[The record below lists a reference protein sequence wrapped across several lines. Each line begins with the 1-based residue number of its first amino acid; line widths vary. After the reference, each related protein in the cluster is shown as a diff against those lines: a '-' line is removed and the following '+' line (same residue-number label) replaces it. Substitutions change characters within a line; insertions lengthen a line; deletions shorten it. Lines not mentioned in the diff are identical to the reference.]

1 MKIKKLAIAG
11 MLALSGVAGAQAA
24 QWPDKPVTIVVP
36 YSAGGGTDS
45 VARLLAQKLSER
57 WKQSVVVSNKDGA
70 SGTIGAAYVA
80 RAKPD
85 GLTIMLSA
93 TAEVVISQHMMAKMP
108 YNPETDLKPVTL
120 AVKLPFLLVAN
131 PNKPYKTTEEL
142 VAYARANPDSVTYAS
157 SGSGTPQHLAA
168 ALLEQLSG
176 TKMTHIPYKGVA
188 PSISAL
194 LADQIDIGFVGL
206 PIGLPH
212 VKAGTLRPIAI
223 SSKSAS
229 ATVPDVPPIADTKG
243 LEAFDLTQ
251 WFGIFVPGGT
261 PDDIVHQIQQDIA
274 AELKMP
280 ELRATLEAQGAEPS
294 GMPTKEFADFVSAE
308 REKFGRIV
316 KAANLEP

>member
-1 MKIKKLAIAG
+1 MKFTKLLMAG
-11 MLALSGVAGAQAA
+11 ALMLSGTLTVQAGS
-24 QWPDKPVTIVVP
+24 WPDKPVTIVVP
-36 YSAGGGTDS
+36 YTAGGGTDS
-45 VARLLAQKLSER
+45 VARLLAQPLSEM
-57 WKQSVVVSNKDGA
+57 WNQTVVVTNKDGA

-93 TAEVVISQHMMAKMP
+93 TSEVVISQHLMKNMS

-142 VAYARANPDSVTYAS
+142 VAYALKHPGTVTYAS
-157 SGSGTPQHLAA
+157 SGTGTPQHLAA
-168 ALLEQLSG
+168 ALFEQLSG
-176 TKMTHIPYKGVA
+176 TKMLHVPYKGVA

-206 PIGLPH
+206 PIGLSH
-212 VKAGTLRPIAI
+212 VKAGKLKPLAI
-223 SSKSAS
+223 SSKTAS
-229 ATVPDVPPIADTKG
+229 ATMPTVPPVAKAQG
-243 LEAFDLTQ
+243 LEAFELMQ

-261 PDDIVHQIQQDIA
+261 PDNIVHQIRQDISTA
-274 AELKMP
+274 LKTP
-280 ELRATLEAQGAEPS
+280 ELRATLEKQGAEPS
-294 GMPTKEFADFVSAE
+294 GMPTEEFVEFVRSE

-316 KAANLEP
+316 KAANL

>member
-1 MKIKKLAIAG
+1 MKLKKLAMAGLLIAG
-11 MLALSGVAGAQAA
+11 SMTGAQAA

-45 VARLLAQKLSER
+45 VARLLAEKLTQR
-57 WKQSVVVSNKDGA
+57 WDQTVVVTNKDGA

-85 GLTIMLSA
+85 GHTIMLSA
-93 TAEVVISQHMMAKMP
+93 TAEVVISQHMMDKMP

-131 PNKPYKTTEEL
+131 PSKPYKTTEEL
-142 VAYARANPDSVTYAS
+142 VAYAAKNPETVTYAS

-176 TKMTHIPYKGVA
+176 TKMMHIPYKGVA

-206 PIGLPH
+206 PIGLTH
-212 VKAGTLRPIAI
+212 VKAGKLRPIAI
-223 SSKSAS
+223 SSKTAS
-229 ATVPDVPPIADTKG
+229 PTVPDVPPVSKTKG

-261 PDDIVHQIQQDIA
+261 PDDIVQQIQQDIA
-274 AELKMP
+274 AVLQLP
-280 ELRATLEAQGAEPS
+280 DLRATLEGQGAEPS
-294 GMPTKEFADFVSAE
+294 GMPTAEFVKFVQAE

-316 KAANLEP
+316 KAANL